1 LQPRPRKRALA
12 EINLE
17 SEDEPTVPPP
27 LQPSRL
33 QGEPNLEVDLPD
45 PLFLLQT
52 PSRSIVQPPESES
65 ERLAANKRAEES
77 GRLALK
83 KALDILKKIQN
94 RQDFV
99 GSASPVTIEA
109 FMHSTRSILKMVED
123 GLPSQPESPLPQ
135 VPSAV
140 DTFRMNRKELEE
152 WMLATHTKGWI
163 SMKQAVS
170 LMGKAR
176 FRKNM
181 VANSTTHYV
190 DIYKRRCHEVLGV
203 VEDHCPGVAA
213 RKQVR

>member
-1 LQPRPRKRALA
+1 
-12 EINLE
+12 
-17 SEDEPTVPPP
+17 
-27 LQPSRL
+27 
-33 QGEPNLEVDLPD
+33 
-45 PLFLLQT
+45 
-52 PSRSIVQPPESES
+52 
-65 ERLAANKRAEES
+65 
-77 GRLALK
+77 
-83 KALDILKKIQN
+83 
-94 RQDFV
+94 
-99 GSASPVTIEA
+99 
-109 FMHSTRSILKMVED
+109 
-123 GLPSQPESPLPQ
+123 
-135 VPSAV
+135 
-140 DTFRMNRKELEE
+140 MNRKELEE